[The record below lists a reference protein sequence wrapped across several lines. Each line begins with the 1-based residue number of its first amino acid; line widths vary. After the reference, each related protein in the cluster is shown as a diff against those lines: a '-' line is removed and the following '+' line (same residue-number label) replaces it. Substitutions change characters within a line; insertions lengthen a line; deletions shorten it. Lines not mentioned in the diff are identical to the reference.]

1 MKKFYAIANFIVVV
15 LTIIWNYVANAGLIN
30 DSTVGQISHKYG
42 NLLTPAGYA
51 FSIWGLIYLGLT
63 GLSIFLIKRVFFSNK
78 EDDFVLQI
86 GPWLII
92 ANIASMIWLYFW
104 LNEKIGLS
112 VLFMFIILISLIV
125 IIIRT
130 NMERWDAP
138 LPIIAWIWWPIDLY
152 AGWIAIASI
161 TNVASYLKLF
171 DLQIFQNELAWT
183 VSMIIVATIINL
195 LMIIFRNMREFAAV
209 AVWAIIAIA
218 VRHWDSIPEIQ
229 WTAAVC
235 AAVLLVVISIHG
247 YQNRET
253 NPLNDLFNSGSG

>member
-1 MKKFYAIANFIVVV
+1 MKKFYAIANFIVVI
-15 LTIIWNYVANAGLIN
+15 LTIIWNYLANTGLIN
-30 DSTVGQISHKYG
+30 NATVGQISDKYD

-51 FSIWGLIYLGLT
+51 FSIWGLIYLGLI
-63 GLSIFLIKRVFFSNK
+63 GLSIFLIKRVFLSNK
-78 EDDFVLQI
+78 DDDFVLQI

-92 ANIASMIWLYFW
+92 ANLASMAWIYFW
-104 LNEKIGLS
+104 LNEKIGFS
-112 VLFMFIILISLIV
+112 VLFMFIILISLII

-152 AGWIAIASI
+152 AGWISIASL
-161 TNVASYLKLF
+161 TNVASFLNLY
-171 DLQIFQNELAWT
+171 DLQVFRNEVSWAI
-183 VSMIIVATIINL
+183 SMIIIATIINV

-218 VRHWDSIPEIQ
+218 VRHWDNIPEIQ
-229 WTAAVC
+229 WTAVSC
-235 AAVLLVVISIHG
+235 AAVLLIIISIHG

-253 NPLNDLFNSGSG
+253 NPLNDFLK